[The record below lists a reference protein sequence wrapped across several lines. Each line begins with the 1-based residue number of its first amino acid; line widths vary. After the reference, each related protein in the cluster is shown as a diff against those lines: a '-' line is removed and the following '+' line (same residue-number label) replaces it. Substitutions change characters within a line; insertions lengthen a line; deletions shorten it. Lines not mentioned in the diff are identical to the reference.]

1 MFYCEPMPLE
11 ATGDNVQLTAFVAKA
26 TNSTV
31 EARPF
36 LRTCVATRTCL
47 ETHVFQPPN
56 CPELSGGPRNE
67 SADGAG
73 CSG

>member
-56 CPELSGGPRNE
+56 CPAGHEMRVLMGQAAP
-67 SADGAG
+67 AD
-73 CSG
+73 